1 MQLTIIVTFLNQEIL
16 KVWEEV
22 MLDKILQN
30 ILELNFMIK
39 GI

>member
-1 MQLTIIVTFLNQEIL
+1 MQLTIIVTFLHQEIL